1 MKRMAIFVG
10 VIVLLCLSGSA
21 FAQNPDAIL
30 GKWLNGKKT
39 GQVEIYKENGKYFG
53 KLIWLKEPVYP
64 ASDKKGM
71 AGQTKVD
78 RENPDLSRRT
88 QPLLGLVL
96 LRDFDFV
103 QDVLWER
110 GKIYDPENGKDYRCK
125 MTLTSPDVLRV
136 RGFIGISLIGRT
148 EVWTRV
154 K

>member
-1 MKRMAIFVG
+1 MKKIEICLG
-10 VIVLLCLSGSA
+10 VLVLLGLSGSA
-21 FAQNPDAIL
+21 FAQDPDAIV
-30 GKWLNGKKT
+30 GRWLNGKKT

-64 ASDKKGM
+64 PDDRKGM

-78 RENPDLSRRT
+78 RENPDPSRRS
-88 QPLLGLVL
+88 QPLIGLVL

-103 QDVLWER
+103 RDVLWER

-148 EVWTRV
+148 EVWTRI

>member
-1 MKRMAIFVG
+1 
-10 VIVLLCLSGSA
+10 
-21 FAQNPDAIL
+21 
-30 GKWLNGKKT
+30 
-39 GQVEIYKENGKYFG
+39 
-53 KLIWLKEPVYP
+53 
-64 ASDKKGM
+64 M